1 MFANAETFAPLA
13 SPATVPLTI
22 DRRIESIAD
31 ESGASRV
38 VVRETIRQ
46 RAGDLFDTTQQ
57 NQYVMNRRTLLN
69 VADSRAYAFDPGNI
83 VDRSGSYRLQLPF
96 DTPSGATLTLYQNE
110 IGATYPFAGTG
121 VVSEVEGLTLHEFA
135 AVAGPMP
142 IDDAYLAEL
151 QKAMPV
157 PVSLTLD
164 QLKPHLAA
172 LGIDVDAL
180 LAALAPALTPAD
192 RETLLSLAGA
202 PIPVEYVLSVQGSA
216 GVDQETGTEV
226 DVHDVVE
233 TLAVRPTA
241 VALANLTALL
251 DRYPQ
256 VAAASAASEALSKV
270 TAEPIPVAEY
280 RYSQTPA
287 SVHDVAAMVKEQ
299 RQAIFLAERGIPVGM
314 AIVGLVLFGVGF
326 YGWLRHRDSGE
337 PRPHRVVREHA
348 GTSDAARISA
358 LHETRR

>member
-1 MFANAETFAPLA
+1 MVHTRHPLRSRWAASATLIGTLFVVGAFVWWFVAPPLLVKYPTDVDVSPRYSGTFTMFANAETFAPLA

-157 PVSLTLD
+157 PVSLTSTRTS
-164 QLKPHLAA
+164 PP
-172 LGIDVDAL
+172 GPS
-180 LAALAPALTPAD
+180 PALV
-192 RETLLSLAGA
+192 RR
-202 PIPVEYVLSVQGSA
+202 VSVPPCGIASSALKRKFSNPSRSSA
-216 GVDQETGTEV
+216 G
-226 DVHDVVE
+226 
-233 TLAVRPTA
+233 
-241 VALANLTALL
+241 
-251 DRYPQ
+251 
-256 VAAASAASEALSKV
+256 S
-270 TAEPIPVAEY
+270 PI
-280 RYSQTPA
+280 T
-287 SVHDVAAMVKEQ
+287 
-299 RQAIFLAERGIPVGM
+299 
-314 AIVGLVLFGVGF
+314 
-326 YGWLRHRDSGE
+326 
-337 PRPHRVVREHA
+337 A
-348 GTSDAARISA
+348 GTGERSSRMV
-358 LHETRR
+358 